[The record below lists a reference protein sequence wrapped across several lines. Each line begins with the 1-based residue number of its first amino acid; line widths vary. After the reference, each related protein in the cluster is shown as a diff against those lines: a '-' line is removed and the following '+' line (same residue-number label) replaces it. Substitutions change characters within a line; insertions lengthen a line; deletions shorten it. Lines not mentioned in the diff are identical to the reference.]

1 MGTERENTELLLALN
16 AKYDRL
22 ETKLDR
28 IANKLLA
35 LSKEN
40 SIIAIKREEKDER
53 IHDALSV
60 ISKNR
65 PVGGGGV

>member
-1 MGTERENTELLLALN
+1 MGAERENTELLLALN

-22 ETKLDR
+22 EAKLDR
-28 IANKLLA
+28 IVNNLLA
-35 LSKEN
+35 LSKED
-40 SIIAIKREEKDER
+40 SIIAKKRGEKDER

>member
-22 ETKLDR
+22 ETKVDR
-28 IANKLLA
+28 IVNNLLA
-35 LSKEN
+35 LSKED
-40 SIIAIKREEKDER
+40 SIIAKKREEKDER

-60 ISKNR
+60 IKKQ
-65 PVGGGGV
+65 PAQ

>member
-1 MGTERENTELLLALN
+1 ENTELLLALN